1 MNKPAA
7 IALIS
12 VSQVL
17 VLSLWFAA
25 AAVAPVLVEAYALT
39 GGEVARLTSAV
50 QAGFVAGC
58 LISAFT
64 GLADR
69 LDPRRYFCAAALA
82 GAALNLVFLAAE
94 PGSALA
100 LFSRFTVG
108 VAMAGVYP
116 VGMKMAASWADKG
129 DAGLLVGILV
139 GALTLGSAAPHLFAF
154 TGGADW
160 RAVMLAA
167 SGAAALGGATAL
179 FVKLGPQHAPSPRL
193 KPGEA
198 FRAFRD
204 PALRLANFGY
214 LGHMWELYAMWAWI
228 GAFLTASFAVW
239 SGGDALEPFARLS
252 AFLVIGSGAAG
263 CVAAGLLADR
273 LGRTAIASAA
283 MVVSGFCALTLGWL
297 PGAHPALIL
306 SIAIIWGVSVVAD
319 SAQFSAAIAEL
330 SPPELRGTMLT
341 VQTACGF
348 ALTLVTIQLLPVFR
362 NELGWGGAFSILA
375 LGPVFGVAA
384 MLRLRRRPEA
394 ARLAGGRR

>member
-1 MNKPAA
+1 MTKPAT

-12 VSQVL
+12 ISQVL

-25 AAVAPVLVEAYALT
+25 AAVAPVLNDQFALT
-39 GGEVARLTSAV
+39 GGEIARLTSAV

-58 LISAFT
+58 LVSAFA
-64 GLADR
+64 GLADQ

-82 GAALNLVFLAAE
+82 GALANAVFLYAE
-94 PGSALA
+94 PGGAFA
-100 LFSRFTVG
+100 LFSRFAVG
-108 VAMAGVYP
+108 MAMAGVYP
-116 VGMKMAASWADKG
+116 IGMKMAASWADKG

-167 SGAAALGGATAL
+167 SGAAAMGGVAAL
-179 FVKLGPQHAPSPRL
+179 FVQLGPQYAPSPRL

-198 FRAFRD
+198 FLAFRD

-239 SGGDALEPFARLS
+239 SGGTFEPMARLS
-252 AFLVIGSGAAG
+252 AFFVIGAGAIG

-273 LGRTAIASAA
+273 LGRTMIASAA
-283 MVVSGFCALTLGWL
+283 MVVSGACALTLGWL
-297 PGAHPALIL
+297 LGAHPALIL
-306 SIAIIWGVSVVAD
+306 VIAIIWGVSVVAD

-348 ALTLVTIQLLPVFR
+348 ALTLVTIQLLPVLR
-362 NELGWGGAFSILA
+362 DGLGWGGAFSILA
-375 LGPVFGVAA
+375 VGPAFGVAA
-384 MLRLRRRPEA
+384 MLRLRTRPEA
-394 ARLAGGRR
+394 VKLAGGRR

>member
-58 LISAFT
+58 LISAFA

-82 GAALNLVFLAAE
+82 GAALNLAFLAAE
-94 PGSALA
+94 PGSVLA
-100 LFSRFTVG
+100 LLSRFAVG
-108 VAMAGVYP
+108 MAMAGIYP

-167 SGAAALGGATAL
+167 SGAAALGGVAAL
-179 FVKLGPQHAPSPRL
+179 FVELGPQHAPGARL
-193 KPGEA
+193 KAGEA
-198 FRAFRD
+198 LRAFRD

-239 SGGDALEPFARLS
+239 SGGDALESLARLS
-252 AFLVIGSGAAG
+252 AFFVIGAGAAG

-273 LGRTAIASAA
+273 LGRTVIASAA
-283 MVVSGFCALTLGWL
+283 MVTSGFCALTLGWL
-297 PGAHPALIL
+297 LGAHPALIL

-330 SPPELRGTMLT
+330 SPPDLRGTMLT

-348 ALTLVTIQLLPVFR
+348 ALTLVTIQLLPILR
-362 NELGWGGAFSILA
+362 NELGWDGAFSILA
-375 LGPVFGVAA
+375 LGPAFGVAA